1 MSSGGPTGP
10 DGFTR
15 LADLIASDAV
25 LIRLA
30 QAEALRTAARRF
42 VEDMAEAWGGDS
54 QWLTTGA
61 RVAEVSAC
69 VLREMAADLE
79 AGEDER
85 CVVCG
90 RTARSH
96 GGLCCFHKYDEQPTC
111 DACAADEPASC
122 LTEHSPPQTEE
133 T

>member
-1 MSSGGPTGP
+1 M
-10 DGFTR
+10 
-15 LADLIASDAV
+15 
-25 LIRLA
+25 
-30 QAEALRTAARRF
+30 
-42 VEDMAEAWGGDS
+42 
-54 QWLTTGA
+54 
-61 RVAEVSAC
+61 AEVSAC

-111 DACAADEPASC
+111 DACVADEPASC
-122 LTEHSPPQTEE
+122 LTEHSPPQTECDDE
-133 T
+133 CSGLCGEHHWLDRPESDTRECLICGLEVAG